1 MAEPEQGEIKF
12 HQVGQ
17 LKTGSYVLIDGEACQ
32 IKDFEKSKPGKH
44 GAAKA
49 RITGIGIFSGQKRTL
64 MKPTNADT
72 EVPLIKRGNAQV
84 VAIMGDTVQIMDQND
99 YTTFDVEKPKDIQG
113 LASGVECE
121 YIKYGGQVKIVRKK

>member
-1 MAEPEQGEIKF
+1 MAEVEQGEIKF

-17 LKTGSYVLIDGEACQ
+17 LKTGNYVLIDGEACQ

-64 MKPTNADT
+64 MKPTNGDT
-72 EVPLIKRGNAQV
+72 EVPIIKRGNAQI
-84 VAIMGDTVQIMDQND
+84 VAVMGDSIQIMDQTN
-99 YTTFDVEKPKDIQG
+99 YNTFDLEKPKDIPG
-113 LASGVECE
+113 LVSGAECE
-121 YIKYGGQVKIVRKK
+121 YIKYGGQIKIVRKK

>member
-1 MAEPEQGEIKF
+1 MAELEQGEIKF

-17 LKTGSYVLIDGEACQ
+17 LKVGSYVLIDGEACQ

-64 MKPTNADT
+64 MKPTNGDT
-72 EVPLIKRGNAQV
+72 EVPIIKRGNAQI
-84 VAIMGDTVQIMDQND
+84 VAVMGDVVQIMDQTEYN
-99 YTTFDVEKPKDIQG
+99 TFDVEKPKDVQG
-113 LASGVECE
+113 LASGTECE